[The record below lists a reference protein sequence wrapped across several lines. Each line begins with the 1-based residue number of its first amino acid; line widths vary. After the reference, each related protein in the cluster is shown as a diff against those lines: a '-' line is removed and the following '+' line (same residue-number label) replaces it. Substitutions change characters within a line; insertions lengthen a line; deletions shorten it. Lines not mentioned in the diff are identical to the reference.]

1 MKKTVITMSEAKES
15 LTDLLT
21 DILEDENVYIL
32 TRRGKQLAAL
42 VPISYIEED

>member
-21 DILEDENVYIL
+21 EVSKEESIYIL
-32 TRRGKQLAAL
+32 TRRGEKLAAI
-42 VPISYIEED
+42 VPISYLKED